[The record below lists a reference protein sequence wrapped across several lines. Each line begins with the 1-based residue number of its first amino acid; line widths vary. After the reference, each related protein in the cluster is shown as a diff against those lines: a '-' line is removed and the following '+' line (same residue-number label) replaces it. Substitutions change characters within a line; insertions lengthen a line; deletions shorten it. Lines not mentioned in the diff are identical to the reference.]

1 MNGAGDA
8 MAINRAR
15 LRGIMV
21 SSGIAPEASAL
32 EFTEAL
38 DEEIDA
44 SQGNLATKQDLA
56 ALEDRLRL
64 HLKQAV
70 DQANTRLMA
79 GLALATAVISI
90 VIAVT

>member
-1 MNGAGDA
+1 

-21 SSGIAPEASAL
+21 SSGIAAEAPAL

-56 ALEDRLRL
+56 ALEDRIRLGNELQTNQLLRHFTL
-64 HLKQAV
+64 LAV
-70 DQANTRLMA
+70 
-79 GLALATAVISI
+79 ALASIMTAIISL
-90 VIAVT
+90 VIAFA